1 MIGQTISHYKILDKL
16 GEGGMGIVYKARDT
30 KLDRTVALK
39 FLPKHLTSSV
49 KDKQRFIREAKAAA
63 ALNHPNICTIYNVD
77 EHKGDPFIVMEII
90 EGKNLREILKTEK
103 VELRTIV
110 EYTIQIAAALREAH
124 SKGIIHRDIKCD
136 NLMVTPGGRIKVM
149 DFGLAKLKG
158 SVQVT
163 KSGKT
168 VGTISYMSPEQVRG
182 EEVDE
187 RSDIWSVGIV
197 LYELLTGK
205 LPFKGDYDHAV
216 MYSILNADP
225 TPASDVTNSI
235 PPELEEII
243 NRCIAKDPTDRYQSA
258 ADLSKDLQIVREIV
272 SSDEKKSAVQHDGNL
287 IQRQMYKRR
296 YILAGSTA
304 VAVILLLMVM
314 FVPDREILQDEF
326 ADYPVTE
333 SIRLMVLP
341 FTNIGGDPDRQMFCD
356 GLVETI
362 TSNLSQIEQDYPDLW
377 VVPAQVHEDLS
388 IFPTDDGQFHFIK
401 SPGEAHRTFG
411 VNYAVT
417 GSLQPVGDQL
427 RLTVHLIDAKNLRQV
442 NSRQID
448 VEAIDVV
455 ALHDKSVELLLTML
469 NLELGPETREIMKAG
484 YTTVPTAFELYIQ
497 GIGNLRRFERIENI
511 DAAIELFRQS
521 VETDPQFALAYAGL
535 GQAYWRKY
543 EYTGES
549 EWLEK
554 ADEHALKAHDLNNE
568 LTQVNI
574 TLGMINRGT
583 GQYELAIENF
593 NNVLAV
599 DPTNAD
605 AYRELARVYES
616 VGDINEAE
624 STNKRAI
631 RLKPDDWAGYGAL
644 GTFYFRHN
652 RYDEAIEQFRKVI
665 EITPDNHHGYSNLG
679 AMFYFQGQYDEA
691 RGMFEKS
698 LELSETFDATS
709 NLGTL
714 YYIQG
719 KYGEAAQMYKRAL
732 DIHDGH
738 YMVWGNLGSAYYW
751 TPDERDKAYPVYE
764 HAIELAEDLKRNN
777 PSDYYVLIDLAG
789 YSEKLGK
796 KEDAKVYIYKALEL
810 SQDNTVI
817 MFSAGTILERLG
829 EREEA
834 LNWIMKAIENGH
846 SKSEIMNQPE
856 LQELINDERFQE
868 FVRNLQATTE

>member
-1 MIGQTISHYKILDKL
+1 MIGQTISHYKIIDKL

-30 KLDRTVALK
+30 RLDRTVALK

-63 ALNHPNICTIYNVD
+63 ALNHPNICTIHNVD
-77 EHKGDPFIVMEII
+77 EHNGIPFIVMEIV
-90 EGKNLREILKTEK
+90 EGKNLREVLKTER
-103 VELRTIV
+103 VGHQAII
-110 EYTIQIAAALREAH
+110 EYAIQIASALQEAH
-124 SKGIIHRDIKCD
+124 SRGIIHRDIKCD

-163 KSGKT
+163 KSGNT

-205 LPFKGDYDHAV
+205 LPFKADYDHAV
-216 MYSILNADP
+216 MYSILNSDP
-225 TPASDVTNSI
+225 KPVSGLIDSI
-235 PPELEEII
+235 PPELEEIV
-243 NRCIAKDPTDRYQSA
+243 NRCIAKDPTGRFQSA
-258 ADLSKDLQIVREIV
+258 ADLLKELQAVREIV
-272 SSDEKKSAVQHDGNL
+272 SSDIKKSAGHHKGHS
-287 IQRQMYKRR
+287 IQGKIYRRR

-304 VAVILLLMVM
+304 VAVILLLLVM
-314 FVPDREILQDEF
+314 FVPDREILQNEF
-326 ADYPVTE
+326 SDYPVNE
-333 SIRLMVLP
+333 SILLMVLP
-341 FTNIGGDPDRQMFCD
+341 FTNIGEDPDRQMFCD

-362 TSNLSQIEQDYPDLW
+362 TSNLTQISRTNRDLW
-377 VVPAQVHEDLS
+377 IVPAQVQEDVS
-388 IFPTDDGQFHFIK
+388 ILPAADGERQYIK
-401 SPGEAHRTFG
+401 SPAEAYRTFG
-411 VNYAVT
+411 VNYVIR
-417 GSLQPVGDQL
+417 GSLQPIADSL
-427 RLTVHLIDAKNLRQV
+427 RLTLHLVDAKNNRLV
-442 NSRQID
+442 DSSLID
-448 VEAIDVV
+448 VQNADVFT
-455 ALHDKSVELLLTML
+455 LQNKSVESVLTML
-469 NLELGPETREIMKAG
+469 DLELSPETEEVIKKG
-484 YTTVPTAFELYIQ
+484 YASDPAAFELYMQ
-497 GIGNLRRFERIENI
+497 GIGNLKRYERIENI
-511 DAAIELFRQS
+511 NAAIELLGQS
-521 VETDPQFALAYAGL
+521 VEADPQFALAYAGL

-554 ADEHALKAHDLNNE
+554 ADEHALKAYDLNNE

-574 TLGMINRGT
+574 TLGIINRGT
-583 GQYELAIENF
+583 GEYELAIENF

-616 VGDINEAE
+616 LGDISEAE
-624 STNKRAI
+624 ATHKRAI

-652 RYDEAIEQFRKVI
+652 RYDDAIEQFKKVI

-679 AMFYFQGQYDEA
+679 AMFYYQGQNEEA

-698 LELSETFDATS
+698 LELSETFEVTS

-719 KYGEAAQMYKRAL
+719 KYREAAQMYERAL

-738 YMVWGNLGSAYYW
+738 YRVWGNLGAAYYY
-751 TPDERDKAYPVYE
+751 TPDEREKAYPAYE
-764 HAIELAEDLKRNN
+764 HAIELAEDYKRNN
-777 PSDYYVLIDLAG
+777 PSDYEVFIDLAG
-789 YSEKLGK
+789 YSERLGK
-796 KEDAKVYIYKALEL
+796 EEDAKAYMEQALEL
-810 SQDNTVI
+810 SSGNTVI

-834 LNWIMKAIENGH
+834 LYWIMKAIENGH
-846 SKSEIMNQPE
+846 SKSEIVNQPE
-856 LQELINDERFQE
+856 LQDLIKDERFPE
-868 FVRNLQATTE
+868 ISENIRSESE